1 MARDPSTPVGRSRPG
16 LARATRAG
24 LSRTIRR
31 EVLSREAEELLFT
44 CAELMTEARIDERGY
59 SGSTMITFDLARVAE
74 GLRDLSTA
82 EDRARL
88 LRVVEG
94 SVRVR
99 IRASRFAC
107 AEAARRVPDRSLGT
121 FSVETRMRLDGTNLL
136 VDVDVDAP
144 FAEVKRENRA

>member
-1 MARDPSTPVGRSRPG
+1 MASDVPSHRGGGRPG
-16 LARATRAG
+16 PARATRAG
-24 LSRTIRR
+24 LSRTLRR

-44 CAELMTEARIDERGY
+44 CAELMTEARVDERGY

-74 GLRDLSTA
+74 GLRDLSTEA
-82 EDRARL
+82 DRQRL

-99 IRASRFAC
+99 IRSSRFAC

-121 FSVETRMRLDGTNLL
+121 FSVETRMRLDGSKLL

-144 FAEVKRENRA
+144 FAEVGRENRA